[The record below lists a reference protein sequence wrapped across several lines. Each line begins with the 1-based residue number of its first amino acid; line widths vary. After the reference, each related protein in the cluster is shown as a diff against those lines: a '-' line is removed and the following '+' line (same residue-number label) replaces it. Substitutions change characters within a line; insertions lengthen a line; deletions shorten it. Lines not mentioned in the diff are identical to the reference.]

1 MERVNEISFN
11 ATLLKELRMIALLH
25 QVADPGM
32 GEGARW
38 AGMRIHRIAGDVLT
52 EFGSSSK
59 LNAEW
64 PFLCMLRDK
73 GKDAVETFMV
83 NHAADLNVRSSLDL
97 SPLLEGV

>member
-1 MERVNEISFN
+1 
-11 ATLLKELRMIALLH
+11 MIALLQ
-25 QVADPGM
+25 QVTDPGK

-38 AGMRIHRIAGDVLT
+38 AGMRIHRISGDELAA
-52 EFGSSSK
+52 FGSSSK

-73 GKDAVETFMV
+73 GKEAVETFMA

-97 SPLLEGV
+97 RPLLEGV